1 MSRFTGPR
9 VKVLRAL
16 GVDLPGLSRKSREA
30 RPYPPG
36 QHGQARRRKLSDF
49 GRQLQEK
56 QKLRMNYGLGER
68 QFRRLVTEARA
79 SKMAAG
85 EKILQLL
92 ESRLDNVVFRAGYAP
107 TIPAARQLVTHGH
120 FLVNGRRVDI
130 ASYRVS
136 QGDVIQPRGRSLNLK
151 PIEESLLAPVLAR
164 PDWIEFND
172 EKRITRIA
180 ALPPADTVPFEID
193 VQLVIEYY
201 AKRL

>member
-1 MSRFTGPR
+1 MARHTGPR
-9 VKVLRAL
+9 VKIMRAL
-16 GVDLPGLSRKSREA
+16 GVDLPGLSRKTRER

-36 QHGQARRRKLSDF
+36 QHGQSRRRKLSDY

-79 SKMAAG
+79 SRMAAG
-85 EKILQLL
+85 DKILELL
-92 ESRLDNVVFRAGYAP
+92 ERRLDNVVFRAGFAP

-136 QGDVIQPRGRSLNLK
+136 EGDVIQPRSRSLK
-151 PIEESLLAPVLAR
+151 IQPIEESLAAPSLAR
-164 PDWIEFND
+164 PDWMEFND
-172 EKRITRIA
+172 DKRLARVT
-180 ALPPADTVPFEID
+180 ALPPADSVPFEVD

>member
-16 GVDLPGLSRKSREA
+16 GIDLPGLSRKSREA

-36 QHGQARRRKLSDF
+36 QHGQGRRRKLSDY

-92 ESRLDNVVFRAGYAP
+92 ESRLDNVVFRAGYAS

-130 ASYRVS
+130 ASYRIS
-136 QGDVIQPRGRSLNLK
+136 AGDVIQPRARSLNLK
-151 PIEESLLAPVLAR
+151 PIEESLLAPSLAR
-164 PDWIEFND
+164 PEWIEFHAD
-172 EKRITRIA
+172 KRITRIG
-180 ALPPADTVPFEID
+180 ALPTAETVPFEID

>member
-1 MSRFTGPR
+1 MARHTGPR
-9 VKVLRAL
+9 VKIMRAL
-16 GVDLPGLSRKSREA
+16 GADLPGLSRKTRER

-36 QHGQARRRKLSDF
+36 QHGQGRRRKLSDY

-56 QKLRMNYGLGER
+56 QKLRYNYGLGER
-68 QFRRLVTEARA
+68 QFRRIVVEARA
-79 SKMAAG
+79 SRMAAG

-92 ESRLDNVVFRAGYAP
+92 ESRLDNVVFRAGYAS

-136 QGDVIQPRGRSLNLK
+136 EGDVIQPRSRSLNLK
-151 PIEESLLAPVLAR
+151 PIEESLAAPSLAR
-164 PDWIEFND
+164 PDWLEFNAD
-172 EKRITRIA
+172 KRITRVA
-180 ALPPADTVPFEID
+180 ALPPASTVPFEVD

-201 AKRL
+201 SQRL